1 MVARKFLSLSSFNT
15 ASRCWVP
22 ITKAPLLN
30 RSFSSRQRCVNF
42 NTFENDSTVNM
53 ISNDDVLNSEEIKTV
68 SETPFEPTVYSA
80 EEVFTAGPVN
90 KA

>member
-1 MVARKFLSLSSFNT
+1 MVARKFLSVSSLRT

-22 ITKAPLLN
+22 LTKAQAN

-53 ISNDDVLNSEEIKTV
+53 ISNDDVLNSEDFKSA

>member
-1 MVARKFLSLSSFNT
+1 MVARKFLSVSSFKT

-22 ITKAPLLN
+22 ITKAHAN

-53 ISNDDVLNSEEIKTV
+53 ISNDDVLNSEDIKTV